1 MKPKIIIILIVTFI
15 STCINAQQE
24 AQYTQYMYNTLAI
37 NPAYAGSRGVLSLA
51 GLHRSQW
58 IGLDGAPVTQT
69 FNIHSPI
76 GNRVGLGLSIV
87 NDEIGNGTNQETN
100 FDGTISYTVPVS
112 NEGNL
117 SFGLKAG
124 GNLLNID
131 LSKLRTIDASINSG
145 TEVVVDNKFSP
156 NFGFGIYYY
165 TQKFYLGLSAPNIL
179 ETEHFDT
186 SGQSQDLI
194 AKERLNYYLIT
205 GLVIDMSDDYKF
217 KPAVLFK
224 GVAGAPLQIDIS
236 ANFMYI
242 NKFTLGAG
250 YRWDAAW
257 SALAGFQLS
266 TDIMLGLAYDR
277 EITTLGNTSFNNGS
291 VEVFL
296 RYELLGKSKSK
307 ISGKYGKVL
316 TPRFF

>member
-1 MKPKIIIILIVTFI
+1 MKSKIIIGLIVTLI
-15 STCINAQQE
+15 SIYSNGQQD

-51 GLHRSQW
+51 GLYRSQW

-76 GNRVGLGLSIV
+76 GNRIGLGLSIV
-87 NDEIGNGTNQETN
+87 NDEIGNGTNQETY
-100 FDGTISYTVPVS
+100 FDGSFSYTIPVS
-112 NEGNL
+112 DKGNL

-131 LSKLRTIDASINSG
+131 LSRLRTIDTSINSG
-145 TEVVVDNKFSP
+145 TEVVVDNRFSP

-179 ETEHFDT
+179 ETEYFDT
-186 SGQSQDLI
+186 SGQNQNLI
-194 AKERLNYYLIT
+194 AEERLNYYLIT
-205 GLVIDMSDDYKF
+205 GLVLDIYDYYKF
-217 KPAVLFK
+217 KPALLLK

-236 ANFMYI
+236 ANFMYR
-242 NKFTLGAG
+242 NKFTLGAA

-266 TDIMLGLAYDR
+266 TDLMLGIAYDR
-277 EITTLGNTSFNNGS
+277 EISTLGSTSFNNGS

-296 RYELLGKSKSK
+296 RYELLSKSKSK
-307 ISGKYGKVL
+307 IRGKYGKVL